1 MNKNQQP
8 LRVQLK
14 PVATKWLIRCE
25 PKVRLRIKAA
35 LAALQ
40 EDPIPRG
47 AKRLVGNESFR
58 IRVGDYRI
66 IYELRDSQL
75 LVLVLRIGHRREV
88 YKNP

>member
-1 MNKNQQP
+1 MNKNQQR
-8 LRVQLK
+8 LRVELK

-25 PKVRLRIKAA
+25 PKIRLRIESA

-47 AKRLVGNESFR
+47 AKRLVGNDNFR
-58 IRVGDYRI
+58 LRVGDYRI
-66 IYELRDSQL
+66 IYEFRDSQV